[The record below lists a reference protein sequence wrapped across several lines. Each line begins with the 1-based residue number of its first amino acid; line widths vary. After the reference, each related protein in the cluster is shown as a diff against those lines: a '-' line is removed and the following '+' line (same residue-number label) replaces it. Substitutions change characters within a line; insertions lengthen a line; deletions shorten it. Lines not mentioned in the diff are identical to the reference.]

1 MGSNAAW
8 LVSIGEDVRLVLME
22 YAPEVLLISVVLLLF
37 WGIRRGLRRDA
48 RSTS

>member
-1 MGSNAAW
+1 VGVSAEW
-8 LVSIGEDVRLVLME
+8 LASIWEDIRLLGME
-22 YAPEVLLISVVLLLF
+22 YLPEMLLISLILLLS

>member
-1 MGSNAAW
+1 VGVSAAW
-8 LVSIGEDVRLVLME
+8 LASIGEDIRLLGME
-22 YAPEVLLISVVLLLF
+22 YLPELLLISLVLLLS

>member
-1 MGSNAAW
+1 VGASGAW
-8 LVSIGEDVRLVLME
+8 LVSIGEDVRLVLVE
-22 YAPEVLLISVVLLLF
+22 YLPELLLISLVLLLF